1 MLTSPHTPLHSPS
14 STYLRATAYDAL
26 GLLEP
31 EYVRIFVEDVPV
43 DSNGAAQRAAISEG
57 ATGLSSEQRAVV
69 TRFLDGSFVQV
80 VETSS
85 AGGEALTALALR
97 DHGQAVCMSN
107 PHPCPP
113 FTPLTPSL
121 TPLLSLSPQTVR
133 MWGGFAYD
141 AEVAAIL
148 AASTVCTPLHPLH
161 P

>member
-113 FTPLTPSL
+113 FTPPYPLPYPLTLPLPSDGAHVGRL
-121 TPLLSLSPQTVR
+121 RV
-133 MWGGFAYD
+133 
-141 AEVAAIL
+141 
-148 AASTVCTPLHPLH
+148 
-161 P
+161 